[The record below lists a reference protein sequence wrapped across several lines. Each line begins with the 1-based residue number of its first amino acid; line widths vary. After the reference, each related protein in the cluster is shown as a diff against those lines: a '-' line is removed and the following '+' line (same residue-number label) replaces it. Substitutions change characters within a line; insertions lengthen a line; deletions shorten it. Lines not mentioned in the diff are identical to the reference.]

1 MIVRILSEGQ
11 YQVSSA
17 LLDELNAVDA
27 EIVTAVAQGD
37 APRFRALLAQ
47 LLALVRERGVPVPAH
62 ELVASDVVLPQPD
75 TTLEEAKALFTGEGA
90 IPG

>member
-17 LLDELNAVDA
+17 LLDELNALDA
-27 EIVTAVAQGD
+27 QIVTAVAQGD
-37 APRFRALLAQ
+37 ESRFRALLTQ
-47 LLALVRERGVPVPAH
+47 LLALVRERGIPVQAD
-62 ELVASDVVLPQPD
+62 ELVASDVVLPEPD
-75 TTLEEAKALFTGEGA
+75 TTFEEAQALFTGQGV